1 SCPTSRCRAPL
12 DAPGGRRF
20 HRRPVRGTRGGA
32 AARRAP
38 ADRRAPFMN
47 PYTPP
52 AASLAQDPAGGRISP
67 ERAAAL
73 QAELKS
79 LNMRSFALGIPGMIL
94 QVVGNGT
101 IGGVVGLGVF
111 VLGTALLIVGLYFY
125 AKMRGLHGAFSVFGL
140 LSCVGL

>member
-1 SCPTSRCRAPL
+1 
-12 DAPGGRRF
+12 
-20 HRRPVRGTRGGA
+20 
-32 AARRAP
+32 
-38 ADRRAPFMN
+38 MN

-52 AASLAQDPAGGRISP
+52 TAPLAQDPAGGRISP

-94 QVVGNGT
+94 QWVGNGM

-125 AKMRGLHGAFSVFGL
+125 AKMRGLHAAFSVLGL
-140 LSCVGL
+140 LSCVGLLILYFLPKKCLACRTSSSYSAKECSRCAAPLGA